1 MSVKTEKKNFVI
13 PSETYKI
20 MREHKEK
27 LQQPEQYKFQKS
39 AQKMK
44 NIETLTFHSMKCK
57 AVYGGS

>member
-13 PSETYKI
+13 PSEIYKI

-27 LQQPEQYKFQKS
+27 IQQPEQYKFQKS

-44 NIETLTFHSMKCK
+44 NT
-57 AVYGGS
+57 